1 MESFCAPSLRAEKPQ
16 VLREHFLFSR
26 DPRLRDFANA
36 TPGLAAILNQQ
47 RQVVYCNDALL
58 TQLGISDITDVLGA
72 RPGEALHCIHA
83 DDMPGGCG
91 TSEACRYCGANLAIL
106 QTLKSNQPDTREC
119 RITVEE
125 DGFTSSR
132 EFQVHTHPFWLEKK
146 QYVLLSLNDIQHE
159 KRRRSLERIFFHD
172 ILNLGGGLSGL
183 IELELLEAE
192 DPKRKEGLQLALE
205 LSQHLI
211 EEIEAQRQLMAAES
225 GEMVPQMS
233 RLLGTAVWLDAM
245 KTIRFH
251 GIARSRKVEL
261 VQTEPVRTL
270 ADPDLLRRVLVN
282 MLKNALE
289 ATPSGGI
296 VEVGVFES
304 DGKVRFWV
312 KNEGEMPEHV
322 RKQVFQ
328 RSFSTKGAD
337 RGLGTYSM
345 KLLGEK
351 YLQGKVGFQTSASE
365 GTVFYIDLPN

>member
-1 MESFCAPSLRAEKPQ
+1 METFCAPSLRAEKTQ
-16 VLREHFLFSR
+16 VLREHFVFSR

-36 TPGLAAILNQQ
+36 TPGLAAILNQH

-58 TQLGISDITDVLGA
+58 VQLGISDINEVLGA

-83 DDMPGGCG
+83 EDMPGGCG
-91 TSEACRYCGANLAIL
+91 TSDACRYCGANLAIL

-192 DPKRKEGLQLALE
+192 DPRRKEGLQLALE

-211 EEIEAQRQLMAAES
+211 DEIEAQRQLMAAES

-251 GIARSRKVEL
+251 GISRSRKVEL
-261 VQTEPVRTL
+261 VQSDPVRTL

-289 ATPSGGI
+289 ATPAGGV

-304 DGKVRFWV
+304 EGKVRFWV
-312 KNEGEMPEHV
+312 KNAGEMPEHV

-328 RSFSTKGAD
+328 RSFSTKGGD

-351 YLQGKVGFQTSASE
+351 YLPGKVGFLTSASE
-365 GTVFYIDLPN
+365 GTVFFIDLPN

>member
-1 MESFCAPSLRAEKPQ
+1 MESFCAPSIRAEKTQ

-26 DPRLRDFANA
+26 DTRLREFANA
-36 TPGLAAILNQQ
+36 TPSLAAILNQQ
-47 RQVVYCNDALL
+47 RQVVFCNDALL
-58 TQLGISDITDVLGA
+58 AQLGISDINEVLGA
-72 RPGEALHCIHA
+72 RPGEALHCVHA
-83 DDMPGGCG
+83 GDMPGGCG

-125 DGFTSSR
+125 DGFTGAR
-132 EFQVHTHPFWLEKK
+132 EFQVNTHPVWLEKK
-146 QYVLLSLNDIQHE
+146 QYVLLSLTDVQHE

-192 DPKRKEGLQLALE
+192 DPKRRESLQLALE
-205 LSQHLI
+205 LSQHLMD
-211 EEIEAQRQLMAAES
+211 EIEAQRQLMAAES

-233 RLLGTAVWLDAM
+233 RLLGTAAWLDAM

-251 GIARSRKVEL
+251 GISRSRKVEL
-261 VQTEPVRTL
+261 AQSEPVRVV

-289 ATPSGGI
+289 ATPAGGV
-296 VEVGVFES
+296 VEVGVSES
-304 DGKVRFWV
+304 ENKVRFWV
-312 KNEGEMPEHV
+312 KNAGEMPEHV
-322 RKQVFQ
+322 QKQVFQ

-351 YLQGKVGFQTSASE
+351 YLNGKLGFVTSASQ
-365 GTVFYIDLPN
+365 GTLFYMDIPN